1 MIQGEP
7 GEVLEDVD
15 DGRYELAGVKQSSL
29 ASCCHAHLFNLVLH
43 SSSRPFDS
51 WVMLEHYPTVLTTE
65 ILEIKT
71 RLFGP
76 PEPTLK
82 KWQRH
87 PHADARSPYASSTTL
102 RDEWPLPSTKEIP
115 AIKQALGAMD
125 DSTLQRD
132 TVFSPGEQHLGS
144 LKTRI
149 RSTWSGNEVCLQ
161 RSQHSLPP
169 LLPAMTS
176 SSRFCTNATHRASAE
191 NASVWKE
198 MLLKVLMLSRSVPD
212 QRDEGCSPLHR
223 DNVSSSG
230 EQGQHSSGIMDE

>member
-1 MIQGEP
+1 
-7 GEVLEDVD
+7 
-15 DGRYELAGVKQSSL
+15 
-29 ASCCHAHLFNLVLH
+29 
-43 SSSRPFDS
+43 
-51 WVMLEHYPTVLTTE
+51 MLENYYLPFISANCFFLTTE

-71 RLFGP
+71 RLFGT

-82 KWQRH
+82 KGQRR
-87 PHADARSPYASSTTL
+87 PHADVRSSYTSSTSL
-102 RDEWPLPSTKEIP
+102 RDEWPLPSIKEIP

-132 TVFSPGEQHLGS
+132 TAFSPGEQHLGS

-149 RSTWSGNEVCLQ
+149 RLTICLP
-161 RSQHSLPP
+161 RFQHSLPP

-176 SSRFCTNATHRASAE
+176 SSRFCTNTTHRASAE

-198 MLLKVLMLSRSVPD
+198 MLRAGIRALMLSRSIPD
-212 QRDEGCSPLHR
+212 QRDVGCSPSHR

-230 EQGQHSSGIMDE
+230 EQGQHSSGVRNE